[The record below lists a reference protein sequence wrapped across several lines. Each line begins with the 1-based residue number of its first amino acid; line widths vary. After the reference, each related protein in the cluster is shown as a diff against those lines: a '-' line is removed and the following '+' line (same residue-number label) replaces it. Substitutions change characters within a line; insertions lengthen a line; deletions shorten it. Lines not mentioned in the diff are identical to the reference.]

1 MINKFVYVMFYLI
14 MNISNNDYMI
24 VMVILF
30 LVYKDFYL
38 VCNILYYYRYIYIF
52 LKLVIFIFKNSINL
66 F

>member
-1 MINKFVYVMFYLI
+1 MYYLI

-52 LKLVIFIFKNSINL
+52 LKLVICIFKNSINL

>member
-1 MINKFVYVMFYLI
+1 MINKYVYVMYYLI
-14 MNISNNDYMI
+14 MNISNNDYVI
-24 VMVILF
+24 VMVILV

>member
-1 MINKFVYVMFYLI
+1 MYYLI
-14 MNISNNDYMI
+14 MNISNNDYVI
-24 VMVILF
+24 VMVILV